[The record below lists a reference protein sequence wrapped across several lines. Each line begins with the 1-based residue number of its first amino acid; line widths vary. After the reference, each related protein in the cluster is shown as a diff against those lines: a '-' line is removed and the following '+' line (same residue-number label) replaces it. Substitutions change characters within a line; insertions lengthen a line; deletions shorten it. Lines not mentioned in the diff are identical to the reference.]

1 MWKFAKFHVLC
12 LDAEKLQEMHISMF
26 FAKGEAENQRWL
38 LNGNDELREIW
49 EENEPIEE
57 EEEFGRG

>member
-1 MWKFAKFHVLC
+1 MFLC
-12 LDAEKLQEMHISMF
+12 LDAEKLQEKHVSMF
-26 FAKGEAENQRWL
+26 CAEGEAENQRWL

-49 EENEPIEE
+49 EESEPVEE

>member
-1 MWKFAKFHVLC
+1 MC
-12 LDAEKLQEMHISMF
+12 LDAEKLQEKHISMF
-26 FAKGEAENQRWL
+26 FAEGEAENQRWL

-49 EENEPIEE
+49 EESEPVEE

>member
-1 MWKFAKFHVLC
+1 MCK
-12 LDAEKLQEMHISMF
+12 ISCF
-26 FAKGEAENQRWL
+26 VFGCWETTGNACFDVFRRSEAENQRWL

-49 EENEPIEE
+49 EESEPVEE

>member
-1 MWKFAKFHVLC
+1 
-12 LDAEKLQEMHISMF
+12 MF
-26 FAKGEAENQRWL
+26 GCWETTGNACFDVFRRSEAENQRWL

-49 EENEPIEE
+49 EESEPVEE